1 MTRHKELLQ
10 LIRQAARDR
19 TKKLDLSRKGVT
31 VLPPEIGQLTNLTYL
46 DLYNNQLTEL
56 PAEIGQ
62 LTNLTQLDLSFN
74 QLTELPAE
82 IGQLTNLTQLKLSC
96 NRLTE
101 LPPEIGQLTNL
112 TQLDLSY
119 SRLKFLSPE
128 IVQLIKLTALDLRG
142 NQLPIPPEILEKTKE
157 PATIINYYM
166 QLQVGQKKPLN
177 EAKMLV
183 VGQGSV
189 GKTSLVKLLVENR
202 YNPLEPKTEGINIQ
216 PWRIPVNGQDIRLN
230 VWDFGGQE
238 IMHATHQFFLTKRSL
253 YVLVVDARLGEEENR
268 IEYWLKLIQSF
279 GGNSPVIVVGNK
291 VDQQPLDLDRR
302 GLQTKYKNIRAF
314 VETSCETSLGL
325 DALKAAISQQVG
337 VLEHLQ
343 DQLLLTWFAVKE
355 KLENMERD
363 FIPYTEYEQMCQFK
377 GIINER
383 CQRTL
388 IGFLH
393 DLGIVLNFQ
402 DDPRMEDTN
411 ILNPHWV
418 TNGVYK
424 ILNDNELMTQQGGIL
439 EREMLNRILDLQ
451 KYPRQKHL
459 FIVDMM
465 RKFEICFDLEGF
477 TDKKFL
483 IPDLLTKEEPY
494 TGDWQDTLLFQYHY
508 NVLPS
513 SIISRF
519 IVRMNHKIHKKT
531 YWRSGVVLAD
541 KQNIALVK
549 ADRED
554 KKIFIWVSGSQPTR
568 RNFLSSIRCQFD
580 YIHKTIAGIEAK
592 EKVPLPDRP
601 EIVVDY
607 EHLLNLEELDETSF
621 IPSGLKTRV
630 NVKQLLDGIETECD
644 RIQRWG
650 DRTGEDITEIAKLLA
665 SRSININNMQENNS
679 PMSTINQFGKG
690 ENLNQFG
697 KGDNFGGDKVG
708 RDKIGTQINNSQNL
722 AQAATDI
729 KELLDQLSKDYPSN
743 TPAGQAMIG
752 AKAIEEIEKNPTLKK
767 RVVNALKEA
776 GATALEKA
784 IDHPAVGIV
793 VAGAKGFMDA

>member
-1 MTRHKELLQ
+1 MTRDKELLKV
-10 LIRQAARDR
+10 IKQAEEYEV
-19 TKKLDLSRKGVT
+19 TKLDLSRRGLT
-31 VLPPEIGQLTNLTYL
+31 ELPPEICNLTKLTYL
-46 DLYNNQLTEL
+46 DLYNNELTKL
-56 PAEIGQ
+56 PPEIGK
-62 LTNLTQLDLSFN
+62 LTNLTRLDLSFN
-74 QLTELPAE
+74 YLAE
-82 IGQLTNLTQLKLSC
+82 I
-96 NRLTE
+96 
-101 LPPEIGQLTNL
+101 PPEIGQLTNL
-112 TQLDLSY
+112 TQLQLS
-119 SRLKFLSPE
+119 SNQLSLLPPE
-128 IVQLIKLTALDLRG
+128 MVKLTKLTELNLRG
-142 NQLPIPPEILEKTKE
+142 NPLPIPPEILGKVEE
-157 PATIINYYM
+157 AATIINYYR
-166 QLQVGQKKPLN
+166 QLQTGQKKPLN

-183 VGQGSV
+183 VGQGDV
-189 GKTSLVKLLVENR
+189 GKTSLVKRLVEKR
-202 YNPLEPKTEGINIQ
+202 YDPHEPKTDGINIQ
-216 PWRIPVNGQDIRLN
+216 FWPICFNGQNIRLN

-253 YVLVVDARLGEEENR
+253 YLLVVNGRKGEEENQ
-268 IEYWLKLIQSF
+268 IEYWLKLIQTF
-279 GGNSPVIVVGNK
+279 GGGSPVIVVGNK

-302 GLQTKYKNIRAF
+302 GLQSKYKNIKAF
-314 VETSCETSLGL
+314 VETSCKTGQGL
-325 DALKAAISQQVG
+325 DELKTAISQQVG
-337 VLEHLQ
+337 ALEHLQ
-343 DQLLLTWFAVKE
+343 DQLPLNWFAVKE
-355 KLENMERD
+355 KLEKMERD
-363 FIPYTEYEQMCQFK
+363 FIPYIEYEQMCQRQ

-439 EREMLNRILDLQ
+439 EREMLNRILDPQ

-494 TGDWQDTLLFQYHY
+494 TGDWQDTLLFRYHY

-541 KQNIALVK
+541 KQNTALVK

-554 KKIFIWVSGSQPTR
+554 KKIFIWVSGSLPTR

-644 RIQRWG
+644 RKQRWG
-650 DRTGEDITEIAKLLA
+650 DRDTDIGKTDLQTPNPC
-665 SRSININNMQENNS
+665 INIAITNNQENNN
-679 PMSTINQFGKG
+679 PMSSTNQYHSGSG
-690 ENLNQFG
+690 DNVGNH
-697 KGDNFGGDKVG
+697 KGDNVGG
-708 RDKIGTQINNSQNL
+708 DKIGTQINNSQNL

-729 KELLDQLSKDYPSN
+729 KELLDQLSNDYPSN
-743 TPAGQAMIG
+743 TPAGQARIG

-793 VAGAKGFMDA
+793 VAGAKGFIDA